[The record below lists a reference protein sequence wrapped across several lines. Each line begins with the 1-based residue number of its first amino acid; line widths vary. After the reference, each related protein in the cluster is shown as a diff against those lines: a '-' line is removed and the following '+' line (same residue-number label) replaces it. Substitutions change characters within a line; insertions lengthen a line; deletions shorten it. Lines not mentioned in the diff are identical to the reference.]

1 MVFRCST
8 PLWRISPPDAS
19 PSKERGLSPA
29 PPFAGLVRCS
39 CAAPAVLRRSPMQ
52 RPALIFTLLF
62 LMCATRAGLAE
73 DVPNFNI
80 DSICSVGRAGGAGA
94 GERNADQGC
103 RASETDA
110 RRQLE
115 NRWTGFKDE
124 SRRACVQQ
132 TQIGGL

>member
-1 MVFRCST
+1 
-8 PLWRISPPDAS
+8 
-19 PSKERGLSPA
+19 
-29 PPFAGLVRCS
+29 
-39 CAAPAVLRRSPMQ
+39 MQ
-52 RPALIFTLLF
+52 RPALVFALLF
-62 LMCATRAGLAE
+62 SMCATRAALAE
-73 DVPNFNI
+73 DLPNFNI

-132 TQIGGL
+132 TQIGGLPSYVDVLTCIELAEGKLTPSGTSSNE